1 MNHHCWMGT
10 CFTEMDVRLEL
21 AKKLLE
27 GAKVTPKIWECPQCG
42 CWHYGLPKA
51 GDMALYCS
59 FTRKLSFP
67 SEEKALEQLA
77 VIAEKRNSGQEC
89 RKENRAYQCEQGHW
103 HLTSK
108 EY

>member
-1 MNHHCWMGT
+1 MAHHCWMGA

-27 GAKVTPKIWECPQCG
+27 GATVTPEIWECPQCS

-51 GDMALYCS
+51 GSGALICLL
-59 FTRKLSFP
+59 TRKLSFP
-67 SEEKALEQLA
+67 SREKALEQLDI
-77 VIAEKRNSGQEC
+77 IAEKRKSGQEC
-89 RKENRAYQCEQGHW
+89 RRENRAYKCPQGHW

-108 EY
+108 EN